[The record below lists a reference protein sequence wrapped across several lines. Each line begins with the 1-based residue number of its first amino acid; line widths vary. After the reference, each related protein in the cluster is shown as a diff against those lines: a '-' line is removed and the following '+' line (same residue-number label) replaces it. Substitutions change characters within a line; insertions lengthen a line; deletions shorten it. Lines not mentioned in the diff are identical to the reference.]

1 MLKTANI
8 CYLAHDAKVG
18 WKVLENSGLGW
29 LAGAGWPRMDSLMI
43 WGWWAIGQHGL
54 AFSAHDLSRLSSWW
68 SHGFKCRKRKQN
80 SHASISQ
87 AFFNGLASY
96 LLMFHKTKQA
106 RWPSPDQSSFI
117 DLIFDGQRSN
127 ITLQRG
133 MHTGIEKAIVGT

>member
-1 MLKTANI
+1 MMLR
-8 CYLAHDAKVG
+8 LAEKSWRILAWDDWLG
-18 WKVLENSGLGW
+18 LDGLGW
-29 LAGAGWPRMDSLMI
+29 THSWI

-54 AFSAHDLSRLSSWW
+54 AFSAHDLSRLSSRW

-127 ITLQRG
+127 IALQRG
-133 MHTGIEKAIVGT
+133 MHTRIEKAIVGK